1 MIAEMGKW
9 TSMVI
14 AGVMMMSTASA
25 AEAPLK
31 IRSVFDINSAFCAIK
46 TNGVLGMDN
55 RDSAA
60 AGRGFGS
67 ASTNALLF
75 LENGENDI
83 TLEIGALGWFSEEKT
98 PENVRKVFNPNASCN
113 LALTAFKG
121 EQTKVLSR
129 IHVAINKEGVP
140 FAQTA
145 GDKASTTP
153 ERITFQKITAQQVEK
168 GHIPSKYFI
177 SNYFPDGME
186 LYQFTQKVYLK
197 GLPEWKWTKATAFT
211 GKPEQ
216 VQALKLAYIELW
228 QLFAAKNSTAIK
240 SGLSD
245 ALHAWSI
252 TTGNT
257 ADEVY
262 NDYGFDEDFHNSGF
276 EMVPINWSDYEL
288 EVMNNQKMVRFVNKS
303 DPTISP
309 ISFLEK
315 DSDAKDKSFSGYAPI
330 FSLVNG
336 KFIPV
341 I

>member
-1 MIAEMGKW
+1 MIAEVGKW
-9 TSMVI
+9 ISMVI
-14 AGVMMMSTASA
+14 AGVIMTSTASA

-55 RDSAA
+55 RDSAMS
-60 AGRGFGS
+60 GRGFGS

-140 FAQTA
+140 FAQTT
-145 GDKASTTP
+145 GETASTTP
-153 ERITFQKITAQQVEK
+153 DRITLKKIAAQQVEK
-168 GHIPSKYFI
+168 GHVPADYFR

-197 GLPEWKWTKATAFT
+197 GLPEWKWTKATPFT

-216 VQALKLAYIELW
+216 VQALKLAYLELW
-228 QLFAAKNSTAIK
+228 QLFATKNSAAIK
-240 SGLSD
+240 FRLGESLY
-245 ALHAWSI
+245 AWSV
-252 TTGNT
+252 TTGENI
-257 ADEVY
+257 DDVY
-262 NDYGFDEDFHNSGF
+262 NDNKFVEDIKNKKF
-276 EMVPINWSDYEL
+276 EMIPIDWGNYSL
-288 EVMNNQKMVRFVNKS
+288 EVVNNNKMVRFVNKTI
-303 DPTISP
+303 PEISP
-309 ISFLEK
+309 LSYFIEGEGGEK
-315 DSDAKDKSFSGYAPI
+315 QLGYFSPI
-330 FSLVNG
+330 FSLIDG

>member
-1 MIAEMGKW
+1 MYYLSKW
-9 TSMVI
+9 TSLILSMV
-14 AGVMMMSTASA
+14 VVWSTASA

-46 TNGVLGMDN
+46 TNGVLGLDN

-60 AGRGFGS
+60 SGRGFGS
-67 ASTNALLF
+67 ASTNALMV

-83 TLEIGALGWFSEEKT
+83 TLEIGALGWFSGEKLSAD
-98 PENVRKVFNPNASCN
+98 VRKAFNPDAGCN

-177 SNYFPDGME
+177 PNYFPDGME

-197 GLPEWKWTKATAFT
+197 GLPEWKWTKATPFT

-216 VQALKLAYIELW
+216 VQALKLAYLELW
-228 QLFAAKNSTAIK
+228 QLFATKNSAAIK
-240 SGLSD
+240 SSFSESLY
-245 ALHAWSI
+245 AWSI
-252 TTGNT
+252 STGEPI
-257 ADEVY
+257 DEIY
-262 NDYGFDEDFHNSGF
+262 NNYSFLSNFTNPGF
-276 EMVPINWSDYEL
+276 EMIPINWNDYEL
-288 EVMNNQKMVRFVNKS
+288 EVMNNHRMVRFVNKS
-303 DPTISP
+303 FPAMSP
-309 ISFLEK
+309 LSYFIK
-315 DSDAKDKSFSGYAPI
+315 DDEDKVIMNYAPI
-330 FSLVNG
+330 FSIING
-336 KFIPV
+336 RFLPV

>member
-1 MIAEMGKW
+1 MISEVGKW
-9 TSMVI
+9 ISIVI

-25 AEAPLK
+25 TEAPLK

-98 PENVRKVFNPNASCN
+98 PENVRKIFNPNASCN

-129 IHVAINKEGVP
+129 IHVAINKEGAP
-140 FAQTA
+140 FVQTA
-145 GDKASTTP
+145 GEKASTTP
-153 ERITFQKITAQQVEK
+153 DRITLKKIAAQQVEK
-168 GHIPSKYFI
+168 GHVPEDYFR
-177 SNYFPDGME
+177 SNYFPGGME

-197 GLPEWKWTKATAFT
+197 GLPEWKWTKATPFT
-211 GKPEQ
+211 GTQEQ
-216 VQALKLAYIELW
+216 ILALKLAYLELW
-228 QLFAAKNSTAIK
+228 QLFATKNSAAIK
-240 SGLSD
+240 SSLNES
-245 ALHAWSI
+245 LQAWAI
-252 TTGNT
+252 TTGNS
-257 ADEVY
+257 EY
-262 NDYGFDEDFHNSGF
+262 EIYQDYGFDEDFHNSGF
-276 EMVPINWSDYEL
+276 DMIPINWSDYEL

-303 DPTISP
+303 NPSVPP
-309 ISFLEK
+309 ISYFVKTDEGNKRLMY
-315 DSDAKDKSFSGYAPI
+315 FVPI
-330 FSLVNG
+330 YSLVNG

>member
-177 SNYFPDGME
+177 PNYFPDGME

-197 GLPEWKWTKATAFT
+197 GLPEWKWTKATPFT

-216 VQALKLAYIELW
+216 IQALKLAYLELW
-228 QLFAAKNSTAIK
+228 QFLASKNSSAIK

-262 NDYGFDEDFHNSGF
+262 NDYGFDEDFHNPGF
-276 EMVPINWSDYEL
+276 EMIPINWNDYEL
-288 EVMNNQKMVRFVNKS
+288 EIMNNNRMVRFINKS

-309 ISFLEK
+309 ISFFKVNDEGRK
-315 DSDAKDKSFSGYAPI
+315 RFSGYSPI
-330 FSLVNG
+330 FSLVSG

>member
-60 AGRGFGS
+60 SGRGFGS
-67 ASTNALLF
+67 ASTNSLLV

-83 TLEIGALGWFSEEKT
+83 TLEIGALGWFSGEKLSAD
-98 PENVRKVFNPNASCN
+98 VRKAFNPDAGCN

-121 EQTKVLSR
+121 GQTKVLSR
-129 IHVAINKEGVP
+129 IHVAINKEGSP
-140 FAQTA
+140 FVQTT
-145 GDKASTTP
+145 GETASTTP
-153 ERITFQKITAQQVEK
+153 DRITLQKIVAQQVEK
-168 GHIPSKYFI
+168 GHIAESYFI
-177 SNYFPDGME
+177 PNYFPDGME

-197 GLPEWKWTKATAFT
+197 GLPEWKWTKATPFT

-216 VQALKLAYIELW
+216 VQALKLAYLEFW
-228 QLFAAKNSTAIK
+228 QLFSAKNNAAIK
-240 SGLSD
+240 SSLSESL
-245 ALHAWSI
+245 AAWSI
-252 TTGNT
+252 TTGEST
-257 ADEVY
+257 DEIYSDKKFVH
-262 NDYGFDEDFHNSGF
+262 DFKNSKF
-276 EMVPINWSDYEL
+276 EMIPINWNDYEL
-288 EVMNNQKMVRFVNKS
+288 EVMNGHRMVRFVNKS

-309 ISFLEK
+309 LSYLITDEDGDRSL
-315 DSDAKDKSFSGYAPI
+315 GYYAPI
-330 FSLVNG
+330 FSLIDG